1 MENVYLIVKT
11 NVNTKEEE
19 IVFDKVYTS
28 GRFAHQVATDL
39 NNNAWDADKYFYNV
53 KILGVEEFQTTED
66 LHEEEE

>member
-1 MENVYLIVKT
+1 MKNVYLIVKT

-28 GRFAHQVATDL
+28 GRMAHKVAIDL
-39 NNNAWDADKYFYNV
+39 NNNAWDADKYYYDV